1 MKIDLSAKNALVGAS
16 TQGLGFATAQIL
28 ASCGANVILMARNEE
43 KLKIAVAKLPV
54 VVPAQKH
61 SYLAAD
67 FSDFDAYQEIIK
79 NFFAH
84 HEIDILVNN
93 TNGPK
98 AISAMD
104 SGLDAYESA
113 FDLLFKTVVQT
124 TMLAIPQM
132 IKKKSG
138 RIINIA
144 STSVVEPINNL
155 VLSNSIRSA
164 TAAWAKTLAS
174 EVAQYHI
181 TVNNIL
187 TGNFDTERITQLISS
202 QANASGVSSE
212 QISAERTE
220 KIPMKRF
227 GRPEEFGYLVA
238 FLASDFAAY
247 ITGAD
252 IPIDGGLLKSR

>member
-28 ASCGANVILMARNEE
+28 AECGANVILMARNEE

-54 VVPAQKH
+54 VLPGQKH

-104 SGLDAYESA
+104 AGLDAYESA

-174 EVAQYHI
+174 EIA
-181 TVNNIL
+181 
-187 TGNFDTERITQLISS
+187 
-202 QANASGVSSE
+202 
-212 QISAERTE
+212 
-220 KIPMKRF
+220 
-227 GRPEEFGYLVA
+227 
-238 FLASDFAAY
+238 
-247 ITGAD
+247 
-252 IPIDGGLLKSR
+252 

>member
-1 MKIDLSAKNALVGAS
+1 MKIDLTAKNALVGGS

-28 ASCGANVILMARNEE
+28 AGCGANVILMARNEE
-43 KLKIAVAKLPV
+43 KLKAALSKLPV
-54 VVPAQKH
+54 VASGQKH
-61 SYLAAD
+61 RYLTAD
-67 FSDFDAYQEIIK
+67 FSDFASYQEIIK

-84 HEIDILVNN
+84 NEIDILVNN

-104 SGLDAYESA
+104 AGLDAYESA

-124 TMLAIPQM
+124 TMLAIPKM

-144 STSVVEPINNL
+144 STSVVEPIHNL
-155 VLSNSIRSA
+155 VLSNAIRSA
-164 TAAWAKTLAS
+164 TAAWAKTLAN
-174 EVAQYHI
+174 EVGQYNI

-187 TGNFDTERITQLISS
+187 TGNFDTARIAQLISA
-202 QANASGVSSE
+202 QATASGVSSE
-212 QISAERTE
+212 QISAERSD

-227 GRPEEFGYLVA
+227 GKPEEFGHLVA

-247 ITGAD
+247 ITGTD
-252 IPIDGGLLKSR
+252 IPIDGGLLKSH